1 MKKLCMILP
10 LALILCFMVSCQDKE
25 AMAELEEFK
34 TQEDIE
40 EQNKKIVRRYFEE
53 VDKGDVESI
62 FALVDEIYAPD
73 CIAHSA
79 TSEKQGIDAVKEHI
93 TFAFETFGEMKH
105 NIEEIIA
112 DGNMVSV
119 RCTCQATH
127 KGEFMG
133 VSATGKQL
141 SFPVLY
147 MFRVEEGKIQEDWI
161 DWDSLFSLTMQLGM
175 ELKPKEGE
183 K

>member
-1 MKKLCMILP
+1 
-10 LALILCFMVSCQDKE
+10 
-25 AMAELEEFK
+25 
-34 TQEDIE
+34 
-40 EQNKKIVRRYFEE
+40 
-53 VDKGDVESI
+53 
-62 FALVDEIYAPD
+62 
-73 CIAHSA
+73 
-79 TSEKQGIDAVKEHI
+79 
-93 TFAFETFGEMKH
+93 MKH

-119 RCTCQATH
+119 RYTFQATH
-127 KGEFMG
+127 KGELMG
-133 VSATGKQL
+133 VPATGKQF

-147 MFRVEEGKIQEDWI
+147 MFRFEEGKIQEDWI